1 MARERF
7 AAPALPVL
15 FAFWTLLAV
24 QACLAASQELPATAP
39 VPVGSPIAR
48 EDPTEN
54 PIAPNSPP
62 LPQPR
67 PDAGQAP
74 EVAPQPIA
82 KPKDTKP
89 TDAETKPAKL
99 IHAMTR
105 FEKDDRIAGGE
116 TQADRDC
123 RADLGKLDADFAVH
137 PPLLD
142 AVECIVVN
150 PVTLKS
156 LGKTIRLTPA
166 AVMNCDMAR
175 ATVRFMQDVA
185 APAAKARLGSD
196 LAAVNHASAYVC
208 RARNGNAKLSEHALG
223 NAFDIASFV
232 LGKRHAGRR
241 QGRRG
246 RKAGRSFSMRSARPR
261 AGRSRPCSVRAAMP
275 TTRCI
280 STSTWPSGAAA
291 RHSASSGG
299 PAGALFP
306 THA

>member
-1 MARERF
+1 MSMARERF
-7 AAPALPVL
+7 AAPALPVF

-24 QACLAASQELPATAP
+24 QACMAASQELPATAP

-48 EDPTEN
+48 EDPAEK
-54 PIAPNSPP
+54 PIAPDSAP

-74 EVAPQPIA
+74 EVGPQPIA
-82 KPKDTKP
+82 KPTDTKP

-105 FEKDDRIAGGE
+105 FEKDDRIARGE

-123 RADLGKLDADFAVH
+123 RADLGKLDADFEVH

-142 AVECIVVN
+142 AVECNVVN

-166 AVMNCDMAR
+166 AVMNCEMAR

-185 APAAKARLGSD
+185 APAAKAEFGSD

-208 RARNGNAKLSEHALG
+208 RARNGNAKVSEHALG

-232 LGKRHAGRR
+232 LANGTQVDVKAGAEEK
-241 QGRRG
+241 QAAFLDAI
-246 RKAGRSFSMRSARPR
+246 RKAACGPFKTVLGPGSDADHALHFHFDLARRRS
-261 AGRSRPCSVRAAMP
+261 G
-275 TTRCI
+275 
-280 STSTWPSGAAA
+280 ST
-291 RHSASSGG
+291 
-299 PAGALFP
+299 FCQ
-306 THA
+306 